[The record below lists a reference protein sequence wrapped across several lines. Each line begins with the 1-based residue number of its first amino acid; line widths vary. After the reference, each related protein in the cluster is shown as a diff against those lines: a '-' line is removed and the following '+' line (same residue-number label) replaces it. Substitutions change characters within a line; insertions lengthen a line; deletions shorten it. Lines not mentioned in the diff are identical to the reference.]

1 MNLKR
6 YTRQIIVKEFGE
18 IGQQTLSKKHVVVI
32 GGGGLGSNSANI
44 LVRIGIGTIDI
55 IDGDLL
61 DITNLHRM
69 SIFNEED
76 IDQPKYKVLSEK
88 LKKINSEVKVR
99 GINKRVNK
107 KNIESVI
114 KNVDLILDG
123 TDNLETRF
131 LINEF
136 AVKKKIP
143 WIYAGIHS
151 TVGMIMGIIPKKT
164 PCLKCISQNII
175 NRKQIEIPVIG
186 NLPVITASIQCSEA
200 LKILLGELTSGLIIY
215 DIWNQQ
221 FEKLDIKRNKEC
233 SCCGKEL
240 YELL

>member
-6 YTRQIIVKEFGE
+6 YIRQIIVKEFGE
-18 IGQQTLSKKHVVVI
+18 KGQETLSKKNVVII
-32 GGGGLGSNSANI
+32 GGGGLGSNCANI
-44 LVRIGIGTIDI
+44 LLRIGIGIIDI
-55 IDGDLL
+55 IDDDIL

-76 IDQPKYKVLSEK
+76 IGQPKCKVLAEK
-88 LKKINSEVKVR
+88 LKKINSEIKVR
-99 GINKRVNK
+99 GINKRVNE

-114 KNVDLILDG
+114 KDVDLILDG

-143 WIYAGIHS
+143 WIYAGVNS
-151 TVGMIMGIIPKKT
+151 TVGMIMGIIPKQT
-164 PCLKCISQNII
+164 PCLKCISQNVT

-186 NLPVITASIQCSEA
+186 NLPVTTASIQCSEA
-200 LKILLGELTSGLIIY
+200 IKILLDELPSGLIIY

-221 FEKLDIKRNKEC
+221 FEKLNIKRNKEC